1 VTVAFVSGSAGLTHQ
16 LLWTRRLVDLLGAEA
31 GTFARVIGAFFAGL
45 ALGAWFASR
54 PAPPST
60 SFWKRIAWAELGV
73 ALLAV
78 PVLVSA
84 QFADWI
90 WSRPAIGSWTPF
102 FAPPLLV
109 LPPAVFMGLVLPWIL
124 RALADHADANRTVRL
139 YAANLMGGIAGIALV
154 MWLGLPRLGRPRV
167 GPRSVAGGRGNRRGT
182 RSGRPP
188 DPVQQHLRARWF
200 ASPVQPGT
208 ASPSP
213 TAWIEWDAGRNILGQ
228 RRPWFVGVPLAEYVR
243 DLHRAGGLLLPE
255 QLRASHDA
263 GQFFL
268 TVEIAA
274 HIQHPAL
281 DELTAQIQE
290 RLPSSMAADL
300 AAAWQ
305 TWPMRSGLRPNP
317 ILTH

>member
-16 LLWTRRLVDLLGAEA
+16 LLWTRRLVDLLGADA
-31 GTFARVIGAFFAGL
+31 GTFARVIGAFFVGL

-60 SFWKRIAWAELGV
+60 SFWKRIAWAEFGV
-73 ALLAV
+73 AFLAV

-167 GPRSVAGGRGNRRGT
+167 GPRVSREGVATAVERGPDDRRILFNNTYALGG
-182 RSGRPP
+182 S
-188 DPVQQHLRARWF
+188 RARF
-200 ASPVQPGT
+200 NQERQAHLPLPGSSGMLAAT
-208 ASPSP
+208 S
-213 TAWIEWDAGRNILGQ
+213 LGS
-228 RRPWFVGVPLAEYVR
+228 
-243 DLHRAGGLLLPE
+243 GGLGSSVFRSPNTCATCTGLE
-255 QLRASHDA
+255 VYCCRNSSALR
-263 GQFFL
+263 
-268 TVEIAA
+268 TMPV
-274 HIQHPAL
+274 
-281 DELTAQIQE
+281 
-290 RLPSSMAADL
+290 SS
-300 AAAWQ
+300 
-305 TWPMRSGLRPNP
+305 S
-317 ILTH
+317 